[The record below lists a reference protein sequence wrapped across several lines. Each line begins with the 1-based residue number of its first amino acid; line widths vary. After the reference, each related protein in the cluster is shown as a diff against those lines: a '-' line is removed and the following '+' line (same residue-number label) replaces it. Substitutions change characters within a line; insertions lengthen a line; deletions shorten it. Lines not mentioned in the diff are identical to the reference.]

1 MIFDV
6 LTLFPEM
13 FSAFLDNSIIK
24 RAQDNGIL
32 DIRLTQIRD
41 FANNKH
47 NRVDDYPFGG
57 GPGMLMQAEPIYR
70 AYQHI
75 TEGLSYRP
83 HVIYMSPQGQVFTQ
97 NKAQELSASYGHIVI
112 LCGHYEGVDQRILD
126 EIVDEEV
133 SIGDFV
139 LTGGEIGAVAVI
151 DATSRLIDG
160 VLSDE
165 ENYADESL
173 SDGLLEYPQYT
184 RPREFLEKSVPEE
197 LLSGNHALIAKWKR
211 KHSILNTFK
220 KRPDLLKNFVPQ
232 NKDEEALMRQ
242 IHSSDVE

>member
-1 MIFDV
+1 VIFDV

-13 FSAFLDNSIIK
+13 FSALLGNSIIK

-32 DIRLTQIRD
+32 TIRLTQIRD

-57 GPGMLMQAEPIYR
+57 GPGMLMQAEPIYL

-75 TEGLSYRP
+75 TKGLDYRP
-83 HVIYMSPQGQVFTQ
+83 HVIYMSPQGQVFKQ
-97 NKAQELSASYGHIVI
+97 SMAQKLSVSYDHIVI

-126 EIVDEEV
+126 EIVDEEI

-151 DATSRLIDG
+151 DATARLIKG

-165 ENYADESL
+165 ENYDDESFT
-173 SDGLLEYPQYT
+173 DGLLEYPQYT
-184 RPREFLEKSVPEE
+184 RPREFLGKSVPDE

-211 KHSILNTFK
+211 KHSILNTYK
-220 KRPDLLKNFVPQ
+220 KRPELLEGFVPQ
-232 NKDEEALMRQ
+232 NKDEKALMRQ
-242 IHSSDVE
+242 IRSFDIE

>member
-1 MIFDV
+1 MIFDI

-32 DIRLTQIRD
+32 SIHLTQIRD

-57 GPGMLMQAEPIYR
+57 GPGMLMQAEPIYL

-75 TEGLSYRP
+75 TKGLSEKP
-83 HVIYMSPQGQVFTQ
+83 HVIYMSPQGKVFTQ
-97 NKAQELSASYGHIVI
+97 KKAQELSKTYEHIVI

-126 EIVDEEV
+126 EIVDEEI

-151 DATSRLIDG
+151 DATSRLIKG

-165 ENYADESL
+165 ENYDDESL
-173 SDGLLEYPQYT
+173 TDGLLEYPQYT
-184 RPREFLEKSVPEE
+184 RPREFMGKSVPEE
-197 LLSGNHALIAKWKR
+197 LISGNHALIAKWKR
-211 KHSILNTFK
+211 EHSILNTYK
-220 KRPDLLKNFVPQ
+220 KRPELLEDFIPQ
-232 NKDEEALMRQ
+232 NKFEMALMKK
-242 IHSSDVE
+242 IHEGGIE